1 MKTIEEWFQGLTE
14 TQQDYIK
21 RTANGFDVNIPGY
34 FEFNKDL
41 DADKILSF
49 IARGRLDSA
58 GSTNTERREA
68 NLFLVYSLNKC
79 NKELLSDD
87 MFITYLDN
95 TYYDASYVRKYL
107 SKEIYLK
114 LLESKYSRYGE
125 GIYDLDQLLIS
136 TEDFDNINWN
146 KLKNSSS
153 FCNEELFGIMGREK
167 AKEWLKEHPAAFD
180 IYRDEERPLIDELFD
195 ELFFGENGW
204 CESDKKVVVRRYA
217 AHQYRFD
224 DLLKRVICVDKKYYK
239 YIYPFIENRT
249 AMANEIYTAKKS
261 EEELT
266 GNETVEQVYRY
277 SKEIR
282 KLAQIAA
289 CCVRG
294 NISKA
299 MTGTLAEVAGLMKIY
314 QYDFDKIF
322 ACMYPET
329 IEDDEEE
336 CQEA

>member
-14 TQQDYIK
+14 TQQNYIK
-21 RTANGFDVNIPGY
+21 RTANGFDVNVPGY

-41 DADKILSF
+41 DTDKILSF

-58 GSTNTERREA
+58 GSTNVERKEA

-95 TYYDASYVRKYL
+95 TYYDTSYVRKYL

-114 LLESKYSRYGE
+114 LLKNKYSRYGE
-125 GIYDLDQLLIS
+125 KIYELDQLLIS

-167 AKEWLKEHPAAFD
+167 AKEWLKEYPEAFD
-180 IYRDEERPLIDELFD
+180 IYRDEEQPLIDELFD
-195 ELFFGENGW
+195 ELFFGEDGW
-204 CESDKKVVVRRYA
+204 SESDKMVVVRRYA

-239 YIYPFIENRT
+239 YIYPFIEDRT
-249 AMANEIYTAKKS
+249 AMATEIYKAKKS

-266 GNETVEQVYRY
+266 GNETVEQVYKY

-329 IEDDEEE
+329 IEDEEE

>member
-21 RTANGFDVNIPGY
+21 RTANGFDVNVPGY
-34 FEFNKDL
+34 FEFDRDL

-58 GSTNTERREA
+58 GSSNTERKEA

-87 MFITYLDN
+87 MFITYLEN
-95 TYYDASYVRKYL
+95 TYYNATYVRKYL

-114 LLESKYSRYGE
+114 HLESKVSRYSE
-125 GIYDLDQLLIS
+125 GVYELDQLLIS
-136 TEDFDNINWN
+136 TEDFDNIDWN
-146 KLKNSSS
+146 KLKSSSS

-167 AKEWLKEHPAAFD
+167 AKAWLKEHPNAFD
-180 IYRDEERPLIDELFD
+180 IHRDDESPLIDELFD
-195 ELFFGENGW
+195 ELFFGEDGW
-204 CESDKKVVVRRYA
+204 SESDKAVIIGRYA

-224 DLLKRVICVDKKYYK
+224 ALLKRVICVDKKYYK
-239 YIYPFIENRT
+239 YIYPVIANRT
-249 AMANEIYTAKKS
+249 ALANEIYTAKKS
-261 EEELT
+261 EKELT
-266 GNETVEQVYRY
+266 GNETIEQVYKY

-289 CCVRG
+289 CCARG

-336 CQEA
+336 YQEA